1 MLAFSAIQNN
11 DKVGVILF
19 GNKIEKFISPKKGS
33 AHILRIIRELI
44 NFEPTSRE
52 TDIAEALRYFTN
64 VIKKKSTAFL
74 ISDLIG
80 KKFDDAI
87 KITNKKHDLVAVR
100 VYDVRE
106 TEIPPMGLVK
116 VKDAETGKMI
126 WVNTSSQKVRD
137 HYKIW
142 WKQQE
147 ERVNDLLK
155 KSGVDAVS
163 IRTDQDYVRPLMN
176 LFKKREK

>member
-1 MLAFSAIQNN
+1 M
-11 DKVGVILF
+11 
-19 GNKIEKFISPKKGS
+19 
-33 AHILRIIRELI
+33 
-44 NFEPTSRE
+44 
-52 TDIAEALRYFTN
+52 RYFTN